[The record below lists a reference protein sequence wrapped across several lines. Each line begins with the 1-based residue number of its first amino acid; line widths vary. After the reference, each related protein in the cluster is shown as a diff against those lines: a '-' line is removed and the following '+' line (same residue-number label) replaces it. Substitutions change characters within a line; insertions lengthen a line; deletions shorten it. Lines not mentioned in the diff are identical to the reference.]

1 MRHLYLFIHLVRQ
14 SQFRQGVVLDNQ
26 FSLLQP
32 GNGLF
37 YFLII
42 APRHSKKVF
51 YHAVGN
57 GLLLH
62 DERILRIGIEI
73 KILALETVH
82 ILRGKNNAQS
92 LVPAHGNKVAKR
104 MVRERTRLS
113 PKFQLFAS
121 VVRCFFSKVP
131 VSPSRSFSVPVSCAP
146 SRQNPVTGF
155 CLFLFFAHDL
165 QQKPPHVAHDLQQ
178 KSCIFAPDL
187 EQELMFRRHILKKLE
202 AWKANAKHKP
212 LILRG
217 ARQVGK
223 TTVVNEFGT
232 QFDNYLYFNLE
243 NPESIKLFEMEIPLD
258 DLVNMLYA
266 SLGKSQKGG
275 STLIFIDEIQNSPKT
290 IALLRYFYEQRP
302 DLYVIAAGSLLENL
316 VDVKVSF
323 PVGRVQYLALR
334 PCSFYEFLGAIG
346 KNNLL
351 AILAQKAELTIA
363 FHEQLMH
370 LFNQYTIIGGM
381 PEAVQQY
388 AETQD
393 IIAIEDVY
401 ETLVQAY
408 KDDSEKYVKGNKL
421 TDVVRF
427 ILSYGW
433 AFSGETIT
441 LGNFANSGYKS
452 REVGEAFRLLEKAML
467 LELVYPVSSTQM
479 PIIPETKRMP
489 KLIWFDTG
497 LVNYQAGIRK
507 EIIGSTEMVD
517 RWRGHIAE
525 QITAQELL
533 AMEDRVGQHRS
544 FWARPNNGAEVDFL
558 FTHESKLYPIE
569 VKSGTNSHLRSLQ
582 SFMDNSD
589 IDIAIRIWS
598 NPYSVD
604 KLKTPN
610 GKEFRLINLPFYL
623 IGRLHQVLEEIITI
637 KDTKSAF

>member
-1 MRHLYLFIHLVRQ
+1 
-14 SQFRQGVVLDNQ
+14 
-26 FSLLQP
+26 
-32 GNGLF
+32 
-37 YFLII
+37 
-42 APRHSKKVF
+42 
-51 YHAVGN
+51 
-57 GLLLH
+57 
-62 DERILRIGIEI
+62 
-73 KILALETVH
+73 
-82 ILRGKNNAQS
+82 
-92 LVPAHGNKVAKR
+92 
-104 MVRERTRLS
+104 
-113 PKFQLFAS
+113 
-121 VVRCFFSKVP
+121 
-131 VSPSRSFSVPVSCAP
+131 
-146 SRQNPVTGF
+146 
-155 CLFLFFAHDL
+155 
-165 QQKPPHVAHDLQQ
+165 
-178 KSCIFAPDL
+178 
-187 EQELMFRRHILKKLE
+187 MFRRNIISKLE
-202 AWKANAKHKP
+202 AWKQDKKHKP

-223 TTVVNEFGT
+223 TTVVNEFGS

-243 NPESIKLFEMEIPLD
+243 RNENAKLFEMEIPLD

-266 SLGKSQKGG
+266 SVGKVKKEGT
-275 STLIFIDEIQNSPKT
+275 TLVFIDEIQNSPKT

-334 PCSFYEFLGAIG
+334 PCSFSEFLGAIG

-351 AILAQKAELTIA
+351 AVLSQKAEYTVA

-370 LFNQYTIIGGM
+370 LFNQYTIVGGM

-393 IIAIEDVY
+393 VIGIEDVY

-408 KDDSEKYVKGNKL
+408 KDDSEKYVRGNKL
-421 TDVVRF
+421 TDMVRF

-467 LELVYPVSSTQM
+467 LELIYPVSSTQL

-507 EIIGSTEMVD
+507 EIIGSTDMVD
-517 RWRGHIAE
+517 SWRGHIAE

-533 AMEDRVGQHRS
+533 TLDDRVGQHRS
-544 FWARPNNGAEVDFL
+544 FWAKPNNGAEVDFI
-558 FTHESKLYPIE
+558 FAHNSKLYPIE
-569 VKSGTNSHLRSLQ
+569 VKSGTNAHLRSLQ
-582 SFMDNSD
+582 VFMDSSD
-589 IDIAIRIWS
+589 VNIAIRIWS
-598 NPYSVD
+598 KPYSID
-604 KLKTPN
+604 KVKTIH
-610 GKEFRLINLPFYL
+610 GKEFTLINLPFYL
-623 IGRLHQVLEEIITI
+623 IGNLRNVLDAVVEE
-637 KDTKSAF
+637 

>member
-1 MRHLYLFIHLVRQ
+1 
-14 SQFRQGVVLDNQ
+14 
-26 FSLLQP
+26 
-32 GNGLF
+32 
-37 YFLII
+37 
-42 APRHSKKVF
+42 
-51 YHAVGN
+51 
-57 GLLLH
+57 
-62 DERILRIGIEI
+62 
-73 KILALETVH
+73 
-82 ILRGKNNAQS
+82 
-92 LVPAHGNKVAKR
+92 
-104 MVRERTRLS
+104 
-113 PKFQLFAS
+113 
-121 VVRCFFSKVP
+121 
-131 VSPSRSFSVPVSCAP
+131 
-146 SRQNPVTGF
+146 
-155 CLFLFFAHDL
+155 
-165 QQKPPHVAHDLQQ
+165 
-178 KSCIFAPDL
+178 
-187 EQELMFRRHILKKLE
+187 MFRRNIISKLE
-202 AWKANAKHKP
+202 AWKQDERHKP

-223 TTVVNEFGT
+223 TTVVNEFGAL
-232 QFDNYLYFNLE
+232 FDNYLYFNLE
-243 NPESIKLFEMEIPLD
+243 RNENVKLFEMEIPLD
-258 DLVNMLYA
+258 DLVNMLFA
-266 SLGKSQKGG
+266 SLGKPQQKGT
-275 STLIFIDEIQNSPKT
+275 TLIFIDEIQNSSKT

-334 PCSFYEFLGAIG
+334 PCSYYEFLGALG

-351 AILAQKAELTIA
+351 AILSQKAEYTVA

-388 AETQD
+388 ADTQD
-393 IIAIEDVY
+393 IVAIEDIY

-408 KDDSEKYVKGNKL
+408 KDDSEKYVRGNKL

-467 LELVYPVSSTQM
+467 LELVYPMSSTQM

-497 LVNYQAGIRK
+497 LVNYQAGIRR

-517 RWRGHIAE
+517 SWRGHIAE

-533 AMEDRVGQHRS
+533 TMEDRVGQHRS
-544 FWARPNNGAEVDFL
+544 FWAKPNNGAEVDFV
-558 FTHESKLYPIE
+558 FVHNSKLYPIE
-569 VKSGTNSHLRSLQ
+569 VKSGTNAHLRSLQ

-598 NPYSVD
+598 KPYSADRV
-604 KLKTPN
+604 KTPK

-623 IGRLHQVLEEIITI
+623 IGRLHQVLDEY
-637 KDTKSAF
+637 SQ

>member
-1 MRHLYLFIHLVRQ
+1 
-14 SQFRQGVVLDNQ
+14 
-26 FSLLQP
+26 
-32 GNGLF
+32 
-37 YFLII
+37 
-42 APRHSKKVF
+42 
-51 YHAVGN
+51 
-57 GLLLH
+57 
-62 DERILRIGIEI
+62 
-73 KILALETVH
+73 
-82 ILRGKNNAQS
+82 
-92 LVPAHGNKVAKR
+92 
-104 MVRERTRLS
+104 
-113 PKFQLFAS
+113 
-121 VVRCFFSKVP
+121 
-131 VSPSRSFSVPVSCAP
+131 
-146 SRQNPVTGF
+146 
-155 CLFLFFAHDL
+155 
-165 QQKPPHVAHDLQQ
+165 
-178 KSCIFAPDL
+178 
-187 EQELMFRRHILKKLE
+187 MFRRNIISKLE
-202 AWKANAKHKP
+202 AWKQDERHKP

-223 TTVVNEFGT
+223 TTVVNEFGAL
-232 QFDNYLYFNLE
+232 FDNYLYFNLE
-243 NPESIKLFEMEIPLD
+243 RNENVKLFEMEIPLD
-258 DLVNMLYA
+258 DLVNMLFA
-266 SLGKSQKGG
+266 SLGKPQQKGT
-275 STLIFIDEIQNSPKT
+275 TLIFIDEIQNSPKT

-334 PCSFYEFLGAIG
+334 PCSYYEFLGALG

-351 AILAQKAELTIA
+351 AILSQKAEYTVA

-388 AETQD
+388 ADTQD
-393 IIAIEDVY
+393 IVAIEDIY

-408 KDDSEKYVKGNKL
+408 KDDSEKYVRGNKL

-452 REVGEAFRLLEKAML
+452 REVGEAFRLLERAML
-467 LELVYPVSSTQM
+467 LELVYPMSSTQM

-497 LVNYQAGIRK
+497 LVNYQAGIRR

-517 RWRGHIAE
+517 SWRGHIAE

-533 AMEDRVGQHRS
+533 TMEDRVGQHRS
-544 FWARPNNGAEVDFL
+544 FWAKPNNGAEVDFV
-558 FTHESKLYPIE
+558 FVHNSKLYPIE
-569 VKSGTNSHLRSLQ
+569 VKSGTNAHLRSLQ

-598 NPYSVD
+598 KPYSADRV
-604 KLKTPN
+604 KTPK

-623 IGRLHQVLEEIITI
+623 IGRLHQVLDEY
-637 KDTKSAF
+637 SQ

>member
-1 MRHLYLFIHLVRQ
+1 
-14 SQFRQGVVLDNQ
+14 
-26 FSLLQP
+26 
-32 GNGLF
+32 
-37 YFLII
+37 
-42 APRHSKKVF
+42 
-51 YHAVGN
+51 
-57 GLLLH
+57 
-62 DERILRIGIEI
+62 
-73 KILALETVH
+73 
-82 ILRGKNNAQS
+82 
-92 LVPAHGNKVAKR
+92 
-104 MVRERTRLS
+104 
-113 PKFQLFAS
+113 
-121 VVRCFFSKVP
+121 
-131 VSPSRSFSVPVSCAP
+131 
-146 SRQNPVTGF
+146 
-155 CLFLFFAHDL
+155 
-165 QQKPPHVAHDLQQ
+165 
-178 KSCIFAPDL
+178 
-187 EQELMFRRHILKKLE
+187 MFRRNIISKLE
-202 AWKANAKHKP
+202 AWKQDKKHKP

-223 TTVVNEFGT
+223 TTVVNEFGS

-243 NPESIKLFEMEIPLD
+243 RNENAKLFEMEIPLD

-266 SLGKSQKGG
+266 SVGKVKKEGT
-275 STLIFIDEIQNSPKT
+275 TLVFIDEIQNSPRT

-334 PCSFYEFLGAIG
+334 PCSFSEFLGAIG

-351 AILAQKAELTIA
+351 AVLSQKAEYTVA

-370 LFNQYTIIGGM
+370 LFNQYTIVGGM

-393 IIAIEDVY
+393 VIGIEDVY

-408 KDDSEKYVKGNKL
+408 KDDSEKYVRGNKL

-467 LELVYPVSSTQM
+467 LEMVYPVSSTQL

-507 EIIGSTEMVD
+507 EIIGSTDMVD
-517 RWRGHIAE
+517 SWRGHIAE

-533 AMEDRVGQHRS
+533 ALEDRVGHHRS
-544 FWARPNNGAEVDFL
+544 FWAKPNNGAEVDFI
-558 FTHESKLYPIE
+558 FAHNSKLYPIE
-569 VKSGTNSHLRSLQ
+569 VKSGTNAHLRSLQ
-582 SFMDNSD
+582 VFMDSSD
-589 IDIAIRIWS
+589 VNIAIRIWS
-598 NPYSVD
+598 KPYSID
-604 KLKTPN
+604 KVKTIH
-610 GKEFRLINLPFYL
+610 GKEFTLINLPFYL
-623 IGRLHQVLEEIITI
+623 IGNLRSVLDAVVEE
-637 KDTKSAF
+637 

>member
-1 MRHLYLFIHLVRQ
+1 
-14 SQFRQGVVLDNQ
+14 
-26 FSLLQP
+26 
-32 GNGLF
+32 
-37 YFLII
+37 
-42 APRHSKKVF
+42 
-51 YHAVGN
+51 
-57 GLLLH
+57 
-62 DERILRIGIEI
+62 
-73 KILALETVH
+73 
-82 ILRGKNNAQS
+82 
-92 LVPAHGNKVAKR
+92 
-104 MVRERTRLS
+104 
-113 PKFQLFAS
+113 
-121 VVRCFFSKVP
+121 
-131 VSPSRSFSVPVSCAP
+131 
-146 SRQNPVTGF
+146 
-155 CLFLFFAHDL
+155 
-165 QQKPPHVAHDLQQ
+165 
-178 KSCIFAPDL
+178 
-187 EQELMFRRHILKKLE
+187 MFRRNIISKLE
-202 AWKANAKHKP
+202 AWKQDKKHKP

-223 TTVVNEFGT
+223 TTVVNEFGS

-243 NPESIKLFEMEIPLD
+243 RNENAKLFEMEIPLD

-266 SLGKSQKGG
+266 SVGKVKKEGT
-275 STLIFIDEIQNSPKT
+275 TLVFIDEIQNSPKT

-334 PCSFYEFLGAIG
+334 PCSFSEFLGAIG

-351 AILAQKAELTIA
+351 AILSQKAEYTVA

-370 LFNQYTIIGGM
+370 LFNQYTIVGGM

-393 IIAIEDVY
+393 VIGIEDVY

-408 KDDSEKYVKGNKL
+408 KDDSEKYVRGNKL

-467 LELVYPVSSTQM
+467 LELVYPVSSTQL

-507 EIIGSTEMVD
+507 EIIGSTDMVD
-517 RWRGHIAE
+517 SWRGHIAE

-533 AMEDRVGQHRS
+533 ALEDRVGQHRS
-544 FWARPNNGAEVDFL
+544 FWEKPNNGAEVDFI
-558 FTHESKLYPIE
+558 FTHNSKLYPIE
-569 VKSGTNSHLRSLQ
+569 VKSGTNAHLRSLQ
-582 SFMDNSD
+582 VFMDSSD
-589 IDIAIRIWS
+589 VNIAIRIWS
-598 NPYSVD
+598 KPYSID
-604 KLKTPN
+604 KVKTIH
-610 GKEFRLINLPFYL
+610 GKEFTLINLPFYL
-623 IGRLHQVLEEIITI
+623 IGNLRNVLDAVVEE
-637 KDTKSAF
+637 

>member
-1 MRHLYLFIHLVRQ
+1 
-14 SQFRQGVVLDNQ
+14 
-26 FSLLQP
+26 
-32 GNGLF
+32 
-37 YFLII
+37 
-42 APRHSKKVF
+42 
-51 YHAVGN
+51 
-57 GLLLH
+57 
-62 DERILRIGIEI
+62 
-73 KILALETVH
+73 
-82 ILRGKNNAQS
+82 
-92 LVPAHGNKVAKR
+92 
-104 MVRERTRLS
+104 
-113 PKFQLFAS
+113 
-121 VVRCFFSKVP
+121 
-131 VSPSRSFSVPVSCAP
+131 
-146 SRQNPVTGF
+146 
-155 CLFLFFAHDL
+155 
-165 QQKPPHVAHDLQQ
+165 
-178 KSCIFAPDL
+178 
-187 EQELMFRRHILKKLE
+187 MFRRNIISKLE
-202 AWKANAKHKP
+202 AWKQDKKHKP

-223 TTVVNEFGT
+223 TTVVNEFGS

-243 NPESIKLFEMEIPLD
+243 RNENAKLFEMEIPLD

-266 SLGKSQKGG
+266 SVGKVKKEGT
-275 STLIFIDEIQNSPKT
+275 TLLFIDEIQNSPKT

-334 PCSFYEFLGAIG
+334 PCSFSEFLGAIG

-351 AILAQKAELTIA
+351 AVLSQKAEYTVA

-370 LFNQYTIIGGM
+370 LFNQYTIVGGM

-393 IIAIEDVY
+393 VIGIEDVY

-408 KDDSEKYVKGNKL
+408 KDDSEKYVRGNKL

-467 LELVYPVSSTQM
+467 LELIYPVSSTQL

-507 EIIGSTEMVD
+507 EIIGSTDMVD
-517 RWRGHIAE
+517 SWLGHIAE

-533 AMEDRVGQHRS
+533 TLDDRVGQHRS
-544 FWARPNNGAEVDFL
+544 FWAKPNNGAEVDFI
-558 FTHESKLYPIE
+558 FAHNSKLYPIE
-569 VKSGTNSHLRSLQ
+569 VKSGTNAHLRSLQ
-582 SFMDNSD
+582 VFMDSSGVN
-589 IDIAIRIWS
+589 IAIRIWS
-598 NPYSVD
+598 KPYSVD
-604 KLKTPN
+604 KVKTIH
-610 GKEFRLINLPFYL
+610 GKEFSLINLPFYL
-623 IGRLHQVLEEIITI
+623 IGNLRSVLDAVVEE
-637 KDTKSAF
+637 

>member
-1 MRHLYLFIHLVRQ
+1 
-14 SQFRQGVVLDNQ
+14 
-26 FSLLQP
+26 
-32 GNGLF
+32 
-37 YFLII
+37 
-42 APRHSKKVF
+42 
-51 YHAVGN
+51 
-57 GLLLH
+57 
-62 DERILRIGIEI
+62 
-73 KILALETVH
+73 
-82 ILRGKNNAQS
+82 
-92 LVPAHGNKVAKR
+92 
-104 MVRERTRLS
+104 
-113 PKFQLFAS
+113 
-121 VVRCFFSKVP
+121 
-131 VSPSRSFSVPVSCAP
+131 
-146 SRQNPVTGF
+146 
-155 CLFLFFAHDL
+155 
-165 QQKPPHVAHDLQQ
+165 
-178 KSCIFAPDL
+178 
-187 EQELMFRRHILKKLE
+187 MFRRNIISKLE
-202 AWKANAKHKP
+202 AWKQDKKHKP

-223 TTVVNEFGT
+223 TTVVNEFGS

-243 NPESIKLFEMEIPLD
+243 RNENAKLLEMEIPLD

-266 SLGKSQKGG
+266 SVGKVKKEGT
-275 STLIFIDEIQNSPKT
+275 TLVFIDEIQNSPKT

-334 PCSFYEFLGAIG
+334 PCSFSEFLGAIG

-351 AILAQKAELTIA
+351 AVLSQKAEYTVA
-363 FHEQLMH
+363 FNEQLMH
-370 LFNQYTIIGGM
+370 LFNQYTIVGGM

-393 IIAIEDVY
+393 VIGIEDVY

-408 KDDSEKYVKGNKL
+408 KDDSEKYVRGNKL

-467 LELVYPVSSTQM
+467 LELIYPVSSTQL

-507 EIIGSTEMVD
+507 EIIGSTDMVD
-517 RWRGHIAE
+517 SWRGHIAE

-533 AMEDRVGQHRS
+533 TLDDRVGQHRS
-544 FWARPNNGAEVDFL
+544 FWAKPNNGAEVDFI
-558 FTHESKLYPIE
+558 FAHNSKLYPIE
-569 VKSGTNSHLRSLQ
+569 VKSGTNAHLRSLQ
-582 SFMDNSD
+582 VFMDSSGVN
-589 IDIAIRIWS
+589 IAIRIWS
-598 NPYSVD
+598 KPYSVD
-604 KLKTPN
+604 KVKTIH
-610 GKEFRLINLPFYL
+610 GKEFTLINLPFYL
-623 IGRLHQVLEEIITI
+623 IGNLRSVLDAVVEE
-637 KDTKSAF
+637 

>member
-1 MRHLYLFIHLVRQ
+1 
-14 SQFRQGVVLDNQ
+14 
-26 FSLLQP
+26 
-32 GNGLF
+32 
-37 YFLII
+37 
-42 APRHSKKVF
+42 
-51 YHAVGN
+51 
-57 GLLLH
+57 
-62 DERILRIGIEI
+62 
-73 KILALETVH
+73 
-82 ILRGKNNAQS
+82 
-92 LVPAHGNKVAKR
+92 
-104 MVRERTRLS
+104 
-113 PKFQLFAS
+113 
-121 VVRCFFSKVP
+121 
-131 VSPSRSFSVPVSCAP
+131 
-146 SRQNPVTGF
+146 
-155 CLFLFFAHDL
+155 
-165 QQKPPHVAHDLQQ
+165 
-178 KSCIFAPDL
+178 
-187 EQELMFRRHILKKLE
+187 MFRRNIISKLE
-202 AWKANAKHKP
+202 AWKQDKKHKP

-223 TTVVNEFGT
+223 TTVVNEFGS

-243 NPESIKLFEMEIPLD
+243 RNENAKLFEMEIPLD

-266 SLGKSQKGG
+266 SVGKVKKEGT
-275 STLIFIDEIQNSPKT
+275 TLVFIDEIQNSPKT

-334 PCSFYEFLGAIG
+334 PCSFSEFLGAIG

-351 AILAQKAELTIA
+351 AVLSQKAEYTVA

-370 LFNQYTIIGGM
+370 LFNQYTIVGGM

-393 IIAIEDVY
+393 VIGIEDVY

-408 KDDSEKYVKGNKL
+408 KDDSEKYVRGNKL

-452 REVGEAFRLLEKAML
+452 REVGEVFRLLEKAML
-467 LELVYPVSSTQM
+467 LELIYPVSSTQL

-507 EIIGSTEMVD
+507 EIIGSTDMVD
-517 RWRGHIAE
+517 SWRGHIAE

-533 AMEDRVGQHRS
+533 TLDDRVGQHRS
-544 FWARPNNGAEVDFL
+544 FWAKPNNGAEVDFI
-558 FTHESKLYPIE
+558 FAHNSKLYPIE
-569 VKSGTNSHLRSLQ
+569 VKSGTNAHLRSLQ
-582 SFMDNSD
+582 VFMDSSGVN
-589 IDIAIRIWS
+589 IAIRIWS
-598 NPYSVD
+598 KPYSVD
-604 KLKTPN
+604 KVKTIH
-610 GKEFRLINLPFYL
+610 GKEFTLINLPFYL
-623 IGRLHQVLEEIITI
+623 IGNLRNVLDAVVEE
-637 KDTKSAF
+637 

>member
-1 MRHLYLFIHLVRQ
+1 
-14 SQFRQGVVLDNQ
+14 
-26 FSLLQP
+26 
-32 GNGLF
+32 
-37 YFLII
+37 
-42 APRHSKKVF
+42 
-51 YHAVGN
+51 
-57 GLLLH
+57 
-62 DERILRIGIEI
+62 
-73 KILALETVH
+73 
-82 ILRGKNNAQS
+82 
-92 LVPAHGNKVAKR
+92 
-104 MVRERTRLS
+104 
-113 PKFQLFAS
+113 
-121 VVRCFFSKVP
+121 
-131 VSPSRSFSVPVSCAP
+131 
-146 SRQNPVTGF
+146 
-155 CLFLFFAHDL
+155 
-165 QQKPPHVAHDLQQ
+165 
-178 KSCIFAPDL
+178 
-187 EQELMFRRHILKKLE
+187 MFRRNIISKLE
-202 AWKANAKHKP
+202 AWKQDKKHKP

-223 TTVVNEFGT
+223 TTVVNEFGS

-243 NPESIKLFEMEIPLD
+243 RNENAKLFEMEIPLD

-266 SLGKSQKGG
+266 SVGKVKKEGT
-275 STLIFIDEIQNSPKT
+275 TLVFIDEIQNSPKT

-334 PCSFYEFLGAIG
+334 PCSFSEFLGAIG

-351 AILAQKAELTIA
+351 AVLSQKAEYTVA

-370 LFNQYTIIGGM
+370 LFNQYTIVGGM

-393 IIAIEDVY
+393 VIGIEDVY

-408 KDDSEKYVKGNKL
+408 KDDSEKYVRGNKL

-467 LELVYPVSSTQM
+467 LELVYPVSSTQL

-507 EIIGSTEMVD
+507 EIIGSTDMVD
-517 RWRGHIAE
+517 SWRGHIAE

-533 AMEDRVGQHRS
+533 TLDDRVGQHRS
-544 FWARPNNGAEVDFL
+544 FWAKPNNGAEVDFI
-558 FTHESKLYPIE
+558 FAHNSKLYPIE
-569 VKSGTNSHLRSLQ
+569 VKSGTNAHLRSLQ
-582 SFMDNSD
+582 VFMDSSGVN
-589 IDIAIRIWS
+589 IAIRIWS
-598 NPYSVD
+598 KPYSVD
-604 KLKTPN
+604 KVKTIH
-610 GKEFRLINLPFYL
+610 GKEFSLINLPFYL
-623 IGRLHQVLEEIITI
+623 IGNLRSILDAVVEE
-637 KDTKSAF
+637 

>member
-1 MRHLYLFIHLVRQ
+1 
-14 SQFRQGVVLDNQ
+14 
-26 FSLLQP
+26 
-32 GNGLF
+32 
-37 YFLII
+37 
-42 APRHSKKVF
+42 
-51 YHAVGN
+51 
-57 GLLLH
+57 
-62 DERILRIGIEI
+62 
-73 KILALETVH
+73 
-82 ILRGKNNAQS
+82 
-92 LVPAHGNKVAKR
+92 
-104 MVRERTRLS
+104 
-113 PKFQLFAS
+113 
-121 VVRCFFSKVP
+121 
-131 VSPSRSFSVPVSCAP
+131 
-146 SRQNPVTGF
+146 
-155 CLFLFFAHDL
+155 
-165 QQKPPHVAHDLQQ
+165 
-178 KSCIFAPDL
+178 
-187 EQELMFRRHILKKLE
+187 MFRRNIISKLE
-202 AWKANAKHKP
+202 AWKQDKKHKP

-223 TTVVNEFGT
+223 TTVVNEFGS

-243 NPESIKLFEMEIPLD
+243 RNENAKLFEMEIPLD

-266 SLGKSQKGG
+266 SVGKVKKEGT
-275 STLIFIDEIQNSPKT
+275 TLVFIDEIQNSPKT

-334 PCSFYEFLGAIG
+334 PCSFSEFLGAIG
-346 KNNLL
+346 KYNLL
-351 AILAQKAELTIA
+351 AVLSQKAEYTVA

-370 LFNQYTIIGGM
+370 LFNQYTIVGGM

-393 IIAIEDVY
+393 VIGIEDVY

-408 KDDSEKYVKGNKL
+408 KDDSEKYVRGNKL

-467 LELVYPVSSTQM
+467 LELVYPVSSTQL

-507 EIIGSTEMVD
+507 EIIGSTDMVD
-517 RWRGHIAE
+517 SWRGHIAE

-533 AMEDRVGQHRS
+533 ALEDRVGHHRS
-544 FWARPNNGAEVDFL
+544 FWAKPNNGAEVDFI
-558 FTHESKLYPIE
+558 FAHNSKLYPIE
-569 VKSGTNSHLRSLQ
+569 VKSGTNAHLRSLQ
-582 SFMDNSD
+582 VFMDSSD
-589 IDIAIRIWS
+589 VNIAIRIWS
-598 NPYSVD
+598 KPYSID
-604 KLKTPN
+604 KVKTIH
-610 GKEFRLINLPFYL
+610 GKEFSLINLPFYL
-623 IGRLHQVLEEIITI
+623 IGNLRSILDAVVEE
-637 KDTKSAF
+637 

>member
-1 MRHLYLFIHLVRQ
+1 
-14 SQFRQGVVLDNQ
+14 
-26 FSLLQP
+26 
-32 GNGLF
+32 
-37 YFLII
+37 
-42 APRHSKKVF
+42 
-51 YHAVGN
+51 
-57 GLLLH
+57 
-62 DERILRIGIEI
+62 
-73 KILALETVH
+73 
-82 ILRGKNNAQS
+82 
-92 LVPAHGNKVAKR
+92 
-104 MVRERTRLS
+104 
-113 PKFQLFAS
+113 
-121 VVRCFFSKVP
+121 
-131 VSPSRSFSVPVSCAP
+131 
-146 SRQNPVTGF
+146 
-155 CLFLFFAHDL
+155 
-165 QQKPPHVAHDLQQ
+165 
-178 KSCIFAPDL
+178 
-187 EQELMFRRHILKKLE
+187 MFRRNIISKLE
-202 AWKANAKHKP
+202 AWKQDKKHKP

-223 TTVVNEFGT
+223 TTVVNEFGS

-243 NPESIKLFEMEIPLD
+243 RNENAKLFEMEIPLD

-266 SLGKSQKGG
+266 SVGKVKKEGT
-275 STLIFIDEIQNSPKT
+275 TLVFIDEIQNSPKT

-334 PCSFYEFLGAIG
+334 PCSFSEFLGAIG
-346 KNNLL
+346 KYNLL
-351 AILAQKAELTIA
+351 AVLSQKAEYTVA

-370 LFNQYTIIGGM
+370 LFNQYTIVGGM

-393 IIAIEDVY
+393 VIGIEDVY

-408 KDDSEKYVKGNKL
+408 KDDSEKYVRGNKL

-467 LELVYPVSSTQM
+467 LELIYPVSSTQL

-507 EIIGSTEMVD
+507 EIIGSTDMVD
-517 RWRGHIAE
+517 SWRGHIAE

-533 AMEDRVGQHRS
+533 TLDDRVGQHRS
-544 FWARPNNGAEVDFL
+544 FWAKPNNGAEVDFI
-558 FTHESKLYPIE
+558 FAHNSKLYPIE
-569 VKSGTNSHLRSLQ
+569 VKSGTNAHLRSLQ
-582 SFMDNSD
+582 VFMDSSGVN
-589 IDIAIRIWS
+589 IAIRIWS
-598 NPYSVD
+598 KPYSVD
-604 KLKTPN
+604 KVKTIH
-610 GKEFRLINLPFYL
+610 GKEFTLINLPFYL
-623 IGRLHQVLEEIITI
+623 IGNLRNVLDAVVEE
-637 KDTKSAF
+637 

>member
-1 MRHLYLFIHLVRQ
+1 
-14 SQFRQGVVLDNQ
+14 
-26 FSLLQP
+26 
-32 GNGLF
+32 
-37 YFLII
+37 
-42 APRHSKKVF
+42 
-51 YHAVGN
+51 
-57 GLLLH
+57 
-62 DERILRIGIEI
+62 
-73 KILALETVH
+73 
-82 ILRGKNNAQS
+82 
-92 LVPAHGNKVAKR
+92 
-104 MVRERTRLS
+104 
-113 PKFQLFAS
+113 
-121 VVRCFFSKVP
+121 
-131 VSPSRSFSVPVSCAP
+131 
-146 SRQNPVTGF
+146 
-155 CLFLFFAHDL
+155 
-165 QQKPPHVAHDLQQ
+165 
-178 KSCIFAPDL
+178 
-187 EQELMFRRHILKKLE
+187 MFRRNIISKLE
-202 AWKANAKHKP
+202 AWKQDERHKP

-223 TTVVNEFGT
+223 TTVVNEFGAL
-232 QFDNYLYFNLE
+232 FDNYLYFNLE
-243 NPESIKLFEMEIPLD
+243 RNENVKLFEMEIPLD
-258 DLVNMLYA
+258 DLVNMLFA
-266 SLGKSQKGG
+266 SLGKPQQKGT
-275 STLIFIDEIQNSPKT
+275 TLIFIDEIQNSPKT

-334 PCSFYEFLGAIG
+334 PCSYYEFLGALG

-351 AILAQKAELTIA
+351 AILSQKAEYTVA

-388 AETQD
+388 ADTQD
-393 IIAIEDVY
+393 VVAIEDIY

-408 KDDSEKYVKGNKL
+408 KDDSEKYVRGNKL

-467 LELVYPVSSTQM
+467 LELVYPMSSTQM

-497 LVNYQAGIRK
+497 LVNYQAGIRR

-517 RWRGHIAE
+517 SWRGHIAE

-533 AMEDRVGQHRS
+533 TMEDRVGQHRS
-544 FWARPNNGAEVDFL
+544 FWAKPNNGAEVDFV
-558 FTHESKLYPIE
+558 FVHNSKLYPIE
-569 VKSGTNSHLRSLQ
+569 VKSGTNAHLRSLQ

-598 NPYSVD
+598 RPYSADRV
-604 KLKTPN
+604 KTPK
-610 GKEFRLINLPFYL
+610 GKVFRLINLPFYL
-623 IGRLHQVLEEIITI
+623 IGRLHQVLDEY
-637 KDTKSAF
+637 SQ

>member
-1 MRHLYLFIHLVRQ
+1 
-14 SQFRQGVVLDNQ
+14 
-26 FSLLQP
+26 
-32 GNGLF
+32 
-37 YFLII
+37 
-42 APRHSKKVF
+42 
-51 YHAVGN
+51 
-57 GLLLH
+57 
-62 DERILRIGIEI
+62 
-73 KILALETVH
+73 
-82 ILRGKNNAQS
+82 
-92 LVPAHGNKVAKR
+92 
-104 MVRERTRLS
+104 
-113 PKFQLFAS
+113 
-121 VVRCFFSKVP
+121 
-131 VSPSRSFSVPVSCAP
+131 
-146 SRQNPVTGF
+146 
-155 CLFLFFAHDL
+155 
-165 QQKPPHVAHDLQQ
+165 
-178 KSCIFAPDL
+178 
-187 EQELMFRRHILKKLE
+187 MFRRNIISKLE
-202 AWKANAKHKP
+202 AWKQDKKHKP

-223 TTVVNEFGT
+223 TTVVNEFGS

-243 NPESIKLFEMEIPLD
+243 RNENAKLFEMEIPLD

-266 SLGKSQKGG
+266 SVGKVKKEGT
-275 STLIFIDEIQNSPKT
+275 TLVFIDEIQNSPKT

-334 PCSFYEFLGAIG
+334 PCSFSEFLGAIG

-351 AILAQKAELTIA
+351 AVLLQKAEYTVA

-370 LFNQYTIIGGM
+370 LFNQYTIVGGM

-393 IIAIEDVY
+393 VIGIEDVY

-408 KDDSEKYVKGNKL
+408 KDDSEKYVRGNKL

-467 LELVYPVSSTQM
+467 LELIYPVSSTQL

-507 EIIGSTEMVD
+507 EIIGSTDMVD
-517 RWRGHIAE
+517 SWRGHIAE

-533 AMEDRVGQHRS
+533 TLDDRVGQHRS
-544 FWARPNNGAEVDFL
+544 FWAKPNNGAEVDFI
-558 FTHESKLYPIE
+558 FAHNSKLYPIE
-569 VKSGTNSHLRSLQ
+569 VKSGTNAHLRSLQ
-582 SFMDNSD
+582 VFMDSSGVN
-589 IDIAIRIWS
+589 IAIRIWS
-598 NPYSVD
+598 KPYSVD
-604 KLKTPN
+604 KVKTIH
-610 GKEFRLINLPFYL
+610 GKEFTLINLPFYL
-623 IGRLHQVLEEIITI
+623 IGNLRSVLDAVVEE
-637 KDTKSAF
+637 

>member
-1 MRHLYLFIHLVRQ
+1 
-14 SQFRQGVVLDNQ
+14 
-26 FSLLQP
+26 
-32 GNGLF
+32 
-37 YFLII
+37 
-42 APRHSKKVF
+42 
-51 YHAVGN
+51 
-57 GLLLH
+57 
-62 DERILRIGIEI
+62 
-73 KILALETVH
+73 
-82 ILRGKNNAQS
+82 
-92 LVPAHGNKVAKR
+92 
-104 MVRERTRLS
+104 
-113 PKFQLFAS
+113 
-121 VVRCFFSKVP
+121 
-131 VSPSRSFSVPVSCAP
+131 
-146 SRQNPVTGF
+146 
-155 CLFLFFAHDL
+155 
-165 QQKPPHVAHDLQQ
+165 
-178 KSCIFAPDL
+178 
-187 EQELMFRRHILKKLE
+187 MFRRNIISKLE
-202 AWKANAKHKP
+202 AWKQDKKHKP

-223 TTVVNEFGT
+223 TTVVNEFSS

-243 NPESIKLFEMEIPLD
+243 RNENAKLFEMEIPLD

-266 SLGKSQKGG
+266 GVGKVKKEGT
-275 STLIFIDEIQNSPKT
+275 TLVFIDEIQNSPKT

-334 PCSFYEFLGAIG
+334 PCSFSEFLGAIG

-351 AILAQKAELTIA
+351 AVLSQKAEYTVA

-370 LFNQYTIIGGM
+370 LFNQYTIVGGM

-393 IIAIEDVY
+393 VIGIEDVY

-408 KDDSEKYVKGNKL
+408 KDDSEKYVRGNKL

-427 ILSYGW
+427 VLSYGW

-467 LELVYPVSSTQM
+467 LELIYPVSSTQL

-507 EIIGSTEMVD
+507 EIIGSTDMVD
-517 RWRGHIAE
+517 SWRGHIAE

-533 AMEDRVGQHRS
+533 TLDDRVGQHRS
-544 FWARPNNGAEVDFL
+544 FWAKPNNGAEIDFI
-558 FTHESKLYPIE
+558 FAHNSKLYPIE
-569 VKSGTNSHLRSLQ
+569 VKSGTNAHLRSLQ
-582 SFMDNSD
+582 VFMDSSGVN
-589 IDIAIRIWS
+589 IAIRIWS
-598 NPYSVD
+598 KPYSVD
-604 KLKTPN
+604 KVKTIH
-610 GKEFRLINLPFYL
+610 GKEFSLINLPFYL
-623 IGRLHQVLEEIITI
+623 IGNLRSILDAVVEE
-637 KDTKSAF
+637 